1 MAEVIEEKW
10 PKGLVASLFF
20 LFIMVLMLAVFA
32 PNPMIDTV
40 MQKERQWSVSLLP
53 QDDLKRIDETTAS
66 IYTALVIDS
75 GLKYHI
81 SGMFMRS
88 GPSTVDSFE
97 EKVGWWFEYLD
108 SRGVALQKI
117 TYQILYRAVLMT
129 YWMPFFAVMAVPAI
143 FAGFMRW
150 QAKRHGF
157 DYSSPFWNNNAVSLM
172 GWGGIMLALSLLAP
186 LPLPPMVVC
195 TALIIILPILLS
207 VLIRNLPKQI

>member
-88 GPSTVDSFE
+88 GPSTVDAFE

-129 YWMPFFAVMAVPAI
+129 YWVPFFAVMAVPAI
-143 FAGFMRW
+143 FAGYMRW

-172 GWGGIMLALSLLAP
+172 VWGGIMLALSLLAP

>member
-10 PKGLVASLFF
+10 PKGVVASITF
-20 LFIMVLMLAVFA
+20 LFILVLMLAVLA

-40 MQKERQWSVSLLP
+40 MQKERKWTVALLP
-53 QDDLKRIDETTAS
+53 KADLERIDNTTAS
-66 IYTALVIDS
+66 IYTVLVLDS
-75 GLKYHI
+75 GVKYHI
-81 SGMFMRS
+81 SQLFMRS
-88 GPSTVDSFE
+88 GPKAVDAFE
-97 EKVGWWFEYLD
+97 EKVGWWFDYLD

-129 YWMPFFAVMAVPAI
+129 YWFPFFVVMAVPAI
-143 FAGFMRW
+143 FAGYMRW

-172 GWGGIMLALSLLAP
+172 WWGGVLLALSLLAP
-186 LPLPPMVVC
+186 LPLPPLLIC
-195 TALIIILPILLS
+195 TALIVILPILLS

>member
-1 MAEVIEEKW
+1 M
-10 PKGLVASLFF
+10 
-20 LFIMVLMLAVFA
+20 
-32 PNPMIDTV
+32 
-40 MQKERQWSVSLLP
+40 
-53 QDDLKRIDETTAS
+53 
-66 IYTALVIDS
+66 
-75 GLKYHI
+75 
-81 SGMFMRS
+81 
-88 GPSTVDSFE
+88 
-97 EKVGWWFEYLD
+97 
-108 SRGVALQKI
+108 ALQKI

-129 YWMPFFAVMAVPAI
+129 YWVPFFAVMAVPAI
-143 FAGFMRW
+143 FAGYMRW